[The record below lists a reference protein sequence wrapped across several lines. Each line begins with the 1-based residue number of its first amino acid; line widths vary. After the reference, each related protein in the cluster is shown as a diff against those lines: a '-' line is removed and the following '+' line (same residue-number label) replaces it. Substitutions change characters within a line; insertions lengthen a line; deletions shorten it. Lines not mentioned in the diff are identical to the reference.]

1 MGPHAGI
8 AVAMGTL
15 QAEPVAEEEEKMI
28 AGDQRPQ
35 PQPASSSRDGA
46 AAASKGGTAATPAEV
61 GSFKTE
67 NSEKATADDVPAA
80 DGSEAEEQPR
90 APPSAFVRGPVTQ
103 SWEMFGLLME
113 FANADHQASWENAFG
128 SFFPFA
134 SADEPIED
142 VEERLAQGLALLEE
156 GETEAGLM
164 KPAA

>member
-15 QAEPVAEEEEKMI
+15 QAEPAAEEEEEMI

-46 AAASKGGTAATPAEV
+46 AAASKGGTAAAPAEV
-61 GSFKTE
+61 GSLKTE
-67 NSEKATADDVPAA
+67 NPEKAPADDVPAA
-80 DGSEAEEQPR
+80 EGPEAEEQPR

-113 FANADHQASWENAFG
+113 FASADHQALWENAF
-128 SFFPFA
+128 S
-134 SADEPIED
+134 
-142 VEERLAQGLALLEE
+142 LL
-156 GETEAGLM
+156 
-164 KPAA
+164 KKR